1 MNKNIIEVDV
11 NIDKPNEMIN
21 FAKTLKQV
29 IVEQKMY
36 ANIQGKNYP
45 LVEAWQFCGAV
56 LKCLPVIESLKEL
69 SVDGEVKYRAKV
81 NLKRIDTG
89 DIIGCGIAIC
99 SNKEKGKEYF
109 LEYAIASMAQTR
121 AVGKAYRNSFGWLM
135 KLAGY
140 EATPS
145 EEMDFMKNK
154 EENTKEKIME
164 VYKNERDNT

>member
-1 MNKNIIEVDV
+1 MDNKMIKVDV
-11 NIDKPNEMIN
+11 NIDKPDEMIN
-21 FAKTLKQV
+21 FAQTLKKV

-56 LKCLPVIESLKEL
+56 LKCLPIIESLKDI

-81 NLKRIDTG
+81 SLKKIDTG

-99 SNKEKGKEYF
+99 SGKEKGKEYF
-109 LEYAIASMAQTR
+109 QEYAIASMAQTR

-154 EENTKEKIME
+154 TENTKEQIME
-164 VYKNERDNT
+164 VYKNERNNT